1 VQGVLFEVVAMQSP
15 FPGMDPFLE
24 TQEWEDFHTTFNTVL
39 RERLAPSLEPKY
51 LVRVERRVY
60 LESVG
65 GEPET
70 MRRADIAVVTV
81 DRGPT
86 GGLSSTQTGSPT
98 AVCELPMPIE
108 RQETYLV
115 IRDRETMRVI
125 TVIELLSPSNKR
137 SRGDGRHE
145 YMMKRQEILSSPT
158 HLVELDLLRGGLR
171 LPVIGT
177 LPPGDYYAIV
187 SRANRRPKCEVYSWT
202 LNDKLPVIPIPLQH
216 DDPDATQPLQE
227 VFDIVYQ
234 RARYDLSVKYT
245 APLDPPLTPD
255 ELKWVDL

>member
-1 VQGVLFEVVAMQSP
+1 MSSP

-24 TQEWEDFHTTFNTVL
+24 SQEWEDFHTTFNTVL
-39 RERLAPSLEPKY
+39 RERLAPSLEPNY

-70 MRRADIAVVTV
+70 MRRADIAIVTV
-81 DRGPT
+81 DHGPAIA
-86 GGLSSTQTGSPT
+86 LMSPQAARMT
-98 AVCELPMPIE
+98 AECELPMPIE

-115 IRDRETMRVI
+115 IRDRETMCVI

-137 SRGDGRHE
+137 NKGDGRNE

-158 HLVELDLLRGGLR
+158 HLVELDLLRGGMR
-171 LPVIGT
+171 LPVVDT
-177 LPPGDYYAIV
+177 LPPGDYYAII
-187 SRANRRPKCEVYSWT
+187 SRAERRPKCEVYAWT
-202 LNDKLPVIPIPLQH
+202 LSDKLPVIPIPLKLG
-216 DDPDATQPLQE
+216 DADASVPLQE

-245 APLDPPLTPD
+245 APLDPPLTP
-255 ELKWVDL
+255 EAMKWVQL

>member
-1 VQGVLFEVVAMQSP
+1 MQSP

-24 TQEWEDFHTTFNTVL
+24 SQEWEDFHTTFNTVL
-39 RERLAPSLEPKY
+39 RERLGPSIEPKY

-81 DRGPT
+81 DHGQKSSS
-86 GGLSSTQTGSPT
+86 LSTESGSPT
-98 AVCELPMPIE
+98 AVCELPMPIA

-115 IRDRETMRVI
+115 IRDRETMCVI
-125 TVIELLSPSNKR
+125 TLIELLSPSNKR
-137 SRGDGRHE
+137 SSGDGRHE
-145 YMMKRQEILSSPT
+145 YMMNRQEILSSPT

-171 LPVIGT
+171 LPAIGT

-187 SRANRRPKCEVYSWT
+187 SRANRRPKCDVYSWT
-202 LNDKLPVIPIPLQH
+202 LNDKLPVIPIPLQD
-216 DDPDATQPLQE
+216 DDPDATVRLQE

-245 APLDPPLTPD
+245 APLNPPLTPD
-255 ELKWVDL
+255 ELKWLQSPSNIDL

>member
-1 VQGVLFEVVAMQSP
+1 
-15 FPGMDPFLE
+15 
-24 TQEWEDFHTTFNTVL
+24 
-39 RERLAPSLEPKY
+39 
-51 LVRVERRVY
+51 
-60 LESVG
+60 
-65 GEPET
+65 
-70 MRRADIAVVTV
+70 
-81 DRGPT
+81 
-86 GGLSSTQTGSPT
+86 LS
-98 AVCELPMPIE
+98 A
-108 RQETYLV
+108 
-115 IRDRETMRVI
+115 
-125 TVIELLSPSNKR
+125 
-137 SRGDGRHE
+137 
-145 YMMKRQEILSSPT
+145 T

-216 DDPDATQPLQE
+216 DDPDATVPLQE

-255 ELKWVDL
+255 ELKWVQSPSNHDL

>member
-1 VQGVLFEVVAMQSP
+1 MPSP

-24 TQEWEDFHTTFNTVL
+24 SQEWEDFHT
-39 RERLAPSLEPKY
+39 RLMTALSDRLSPSIEPKY

-70 MRRADIAVVTV
+70 MRRADVAIVTV
-81 DRGPT
+81 DKRPGNPGAGPGVLT
-86 GGLSSTQTGSPT
+86 TEPASMT
-98 AVCELPMPIE
+98 AECELPMPIE

-115 IRDRETMRVI
+115 IRERETMKVI

-137 SRGDGRHE
+137 SKGDGRHE

-158 HLVELDLLRGGLR
+158 HLVELDLLRGGMR

-177 LPPGDYYAIV
+177 LPPGDYYCII
-187 SRANRRPKCEVYSWT
+187 SRAKRRPKCEVYAWT

-216 DDPDATQPLQE
+216 GDPDATVPLQE
-227 VFDIVYQ
+227 VFDLVYQ

-245 APLDPPLTPD
+245 TPLDPPLTAE
-255 ELKWVDL
+255 ELKCVESRSNL

>member
-1 VQGVLFEVVAMQSP
+1 MPSP

-24 TQEWEDFHTTFNTVL
+24 SQEWEDFHTTFNTVL
-39 RERLAPSLEPKY
+39 RERLGPALEPKY

-70 MRRADIAVVTV
+70 MRRADVAIVTV
-81 DRGPT
+81 DKRPGDRGAGPGVLT
-86 GGLSSTQTGSPT
+86 PASASMT
-98 AVCELPMPIE
+98 AECELPMPIE

-115 IRDRETMRVI
+115 IRERESMKVI

-137 SRGDGRHE
+137 SKGDGRHE

-158 HLVELDLLRGGLR
+158 HLVELDLLRSGMR

-177 LPPGDYYAIV
+177 LPPGDYYCII
-187 SRANRRPKCEVYSWT
+187 SRAKRRPKCEVYAWT
-202 LNDKLPVIPIPLQH
+202 LSDKLPVIPIPLQH
-216 DDPDATQPLQE
+216 GDPDATVPLQE
-227 VFDIVYQ
+227 VFDLVYQ

-245 APLDPPLTPD
+245 APLDPPLTAE
-255 ELKWVDL
+255 ELKWVQRPSEHA

>member
-1 VQGVLFEVVAMQSP
+1 MPSP

-24 TQEWEDFHTTFNTVL
+24 SQEWEDFHTTFNTVL
-39 RERLAPSLEPKY
+39 RERLGPALEPKY

-70 MRRADIAVVTV
+70 MRRADVAIVTV
-81 DRGPT
+81 DARPGDTGPAV
-86 GGLSSTQTGSPT
+86 GLLSPEAASMT
-98 AVCELPMPIE
+98 AECELPMPIE

-115 IRDRETMRVI
+115 IRERETMKVI

-137 SRGDGRHE
+137 SKGDGRHE

-158 HLVELDLLRGGLR
+158 HLVELDLLRGGMR
-171 LPVIGT
+171 QPVIGT
-177 LPPGDYYAIV
+177 LPPGDYYAVI
-187 SRANRRPKCEVYSWT
+187 SRAKRRPKCEVYAWT
-202 LNDKLPVIPIPLQH
+202 LNDKLPVIPIPLQLG
-216 DDPDATQPLQE
+216 DPDATVPLQD
-227 VFDIVYQ
+227 VFDLVYQ

-255 ELKWVDL
+255 ELKWVESPSSHA